1 MFDLLRAIAA
11 FIVVLGILV
20 TVHELG
26 HYLIAR
32 WRGVAIEAFSL
43 GFGPALISHT
53 DKRGTVWKLSAIPL
67 GGYVRMKGWA
77 ELGGETNGEA
87 APDSFRTKSLG
98 TRAAIVAAGPVA
110 NMLLAIVIFSA
121 IFATA
126 GAPTVMPVVSQV
138 MPHTPA
144 AAIGIVK
151 GDRITSIDG
160 HKVSSFNEIAA
171 LIEPRPDDRIAITYT
186 DNGIEKGANLT
197 TTAHMVDGR
206 IVGELGIV
214 GADVKFRRLAPPAAI
229 RAGVLETYAATAA
242 TLDGLWKLVA
252 YQKGVK
258 NLGGPIR
265 IAQISGQAAALGV
278 ADFASFIA
286 LLSVNLGLIN
296 LIPIPILDGGHLL
309 FYAAEA
315 LYGRAMPRKAQEIGL
330 QIGAAI
336 LASLIIFVTVHDLA
350 HVGLFHFVYHLL
362 G

>member
-1 MFDLLRAIAA
+1 MIDLIRSLAA

-26 HYLIAR
+26 HYLVAR
-32 WRGVAIEAFSL
+32 WRGVAIETFSL
-43 GFGPALISHT
+43 GFGPALLSRT
-53 DKRGTVWKLSAIPL
+53 DKHGTVWKLSAIPL

-77 ELGGETNGEA
+77 ELGGETSGEV
-87 APDSFRTKSLG
+87 APDSFRTKPLAA
-98 TRAAIVAAGPVA
+98 RAAIVAAGPAA
-110 NMLLAIVIFSA
+110 NMLLAFVLFTA

-138 MPHTPA
+138 MPNTPA
-144 AAIGIVK
+144 AAIGIAK

-160 HKVSSFNEIAA
+160 RKVTSFEDIET
-171 LIEPRPDDRIAITYT
+171 LISARPDDRIAITYT
-186 DNGIEKGANLT
+186 HDGVTKGANLT
-197 TTAHMVDGR
+197 TASRVVDGER
-206 IVGELGIV
+206 LGELGIM
-214 GADVKFRRLAPPAAI
+214 GADVKLRRLAPPAAI
-229 RAGVLETYAATAA
+229 RAGAIETYAATAA
-242 TLDGLWKLVA
+242 TLDGLWNLVA

-265 IAQISGQAAALGV
+265 IAQISGQAASLGL

-296 LIPIPILDGGHLL
+296 LVPIPILDGGHLL

-315 LYGRAMPRKAQEIGL
+315 LYGRALPRRAQEIGL
-330 QIGAAI
+330 QIGAAL

-350 HVGLFHFVYHLL
+350 HVGVFHFVSHLF